1 MPESLIPVAM
11 ADDHTMIRQALA
23 GMVEGFGEFK
33 VILQASN
40 GRELMNKLDPNR
52 LPQLVLLDN
61 RMPELNGIETAKE
74 LTRLYPDIKILALS
88 MMDDEQSIIGM
99 IRNGA
104 RGYVLKDAEP
114 ATLREAMHDV
124 LYRGFH
130 YSDLVTGRLIH
141 TLQKGGEMI
150 GSPESKLTERETEF
164 LKLACSELTY
174 KEIAN
179 QMHVSPRTVDGYR
192 DVLFEKLGLKSRVGL
207 ALFAIKNRIALQ

>member
-1 MPESLIPVAM
+1 
-11 ADDHTMIRQALA
+11 
-23 GMVEGFGEFK
+23 VEGFGDFK

-40 GRELMNKLDPNR
+40 GKELLHKLDPNR

-61 RMPELNGIETAKE
+61 RMPELDGIETAKE
-74 LTRLYPDIKILALS
+74 LTRLYPQIKILALS

-104 RGYVLKDAEP
+104 KGYVLKDAEP
-114 ATLREAMHDV
+114 GALREAMQDV

-141 TLQKGGEMI
+141 TLQKGGDLT
-150 GSPESKLTERETEF
+150 GSHEPKLTERETEF

-207 ALFAIKNRIALQ
+207 ALFAIKTGINSFN

>member
-1 MPESLIPVAM
+1 MTDNLIQVAM

-23 GMVEGFGEFK
+23 SMVEGFGEFK

-40 GRELMNKLDPNR
+40 GRELLNSLDPKR

-61 RMPELNGIETAKE
+61 RMPELDGIETAKE

-104 RGYVLKDAEP
+104 KGYLLKDAEP
-114 ATLREAMHDV
+114 AALREAMNDV

-141 TLQKGGEMI
+141 TIQKGGDLT
-150 GSPESKLTERETEF
+150 GSQEPKLTERETEF

-207 ALFAIKNRIALQ
+207 CLYSMRKGNSI